1 VGDVERASFRV
12 GRFIASVDLEAPGG
26 CWLWTGTRRR
36 DGYGLVSVGGKQQRA
51 HRVSYELFVGPIPTG
66 LVLDHLCR

>member
-12 GRFIASVDLEAPGG
+12 GRFIASVDLEAP
-26 CWLWTGTRRR
+26 GTRRR